1 MRTEGGRQRTE
12 RGRWGE
18 TEDLGK
24 MTKGLRLEGDRRV
37 ENGGGKR
44 TIEDRDR
51 EGEDR
56 ERETESLKT
65 RTG

>member
-1 MRTEGGRQRTE
+1 MTKGLRTEGGRQRTE

-37 ENGGGKR
+37 ENGGG
-44 TIEDRDR
+44 E
-51 EGEDR
+51 ENY
-56 ERETESLKT
+56 
-65 RTG
+65 